1 MTYDTKI
8 DCYGKG
14 EYGRFRVHVGKSAD
28 PGVINFVVHNKDYK
42 NKLQLS
48 VTQMDK
54 VPLLIVKELITN
66 LEFQFV
72 CKQKDFM
79 NSYKA
84 RVNLYSKDMVAYIL
98 FSGENSIELANE
110 VVDIIEKIK
119 TSGTTTIYM
128 NDKVVDIS
136 EMYKYEI

>member
-28 PGVINFVVHNKDYK
+28 PGVINFAVHNKDYK

-136 EMYKYEI
+136 DMYKYEV

>member
-1 MTYDTKI
+1 
-8 DCYGKG
+8 
-14 EYGRFRVHVGKSAD
+14 
-28 PGVINFVVHNKDYK
+28 VINFVVHNKDYK